1 MMKGSKTIR
10 DSYKYYIKQY
20 GKELPYKTYKS
31 ICVSFNKKISGYI
44 IENAREFK
52 MPGRLG
58 VIRIKKLKSNNVKKI
73 DWKASKENN
82 CRVYH
87 LNFHTDENYYK
98 WFWHKKSALFT
109 NKNAYSFLPIRG
121 NKRMLAKLLKENK
134 VEFFE

>member
-1 MMKGSKTIR
+1 MEKNSKTIR
-10 DSYKYYIKQY
+10 DSYKYYVEQY
-20 GKELPYKTYKS
+20 GKDLEYRIYKE
-31 ICVSFNKKISGYI
+31 ICVRFNKKVSEYI
-44 IENAREFK
+44 IENSREFK
-52 MPGRLG
+52 LPGRLG
-58 VIRIKKLKSNNVKKI
+58 VIRIKKIKSNNLKRV

-98 WFWHKKSALFT
+98 FFWHKKNALFT
-109 NKNAYSFLPIRG
+109 NKNAYSFTPIRG